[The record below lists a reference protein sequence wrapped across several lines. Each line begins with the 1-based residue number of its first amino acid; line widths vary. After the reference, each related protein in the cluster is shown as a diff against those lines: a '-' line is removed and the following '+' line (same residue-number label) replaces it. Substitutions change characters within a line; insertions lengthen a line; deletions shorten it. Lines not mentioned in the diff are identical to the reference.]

1 MGEETERWEWGITLD
16 RTREEEEEETERD
29 GRKISHRAERE
40 KERERER
47 RRRAAHNGLILTF
60 LSGPG
65 LPVSFQMN
73 GNCPAG
79 FNHVLNWQKNRRKAL
94 LRQLRIDRSG
104 SRPIATPLYPPIS
117 QKHTLADTHT
127 PQTYMRA
134 PMSEQRTEALIT
146 ATSRWK
152 RGQKTRGGVGE
163 NGGGEKVEQW
173 GAGSHLG
180 FRVSAVAGDWEEDN
194 CFIKGVIAITSLIL
208 QRTKHLLPFV
218 SHLASWLQS
227 DKAIHRSLLSS
238 S

>member
-1 MGEETERWEWGITLD
+1 MEGRLATELR
-16 RTREEEEEETERD
+16 
-29 GRKISHRAERE
+29 GRQ
-40 KERERER
+40 KERGRGGGELLIMDWFS
-47 RRRAAHNGLILTF
+47 HFFLGLVF
-60 LSGPG
+60 LSPSRWMVIAPPALIMCWIGKKTG
-65 LPVSFQMN
+65 GKRFY
-73 GNCPAG
+73 GNWESIALE
-79 FNHVLNWQKNRRKAL
+79 VDLLL
-94 LRQLRIDRSG
+94 LRFI
-104 SRPIATPLYPPIS
+104 PPHHKS
-117 QKHTLADTHT
+117 THSPTHT